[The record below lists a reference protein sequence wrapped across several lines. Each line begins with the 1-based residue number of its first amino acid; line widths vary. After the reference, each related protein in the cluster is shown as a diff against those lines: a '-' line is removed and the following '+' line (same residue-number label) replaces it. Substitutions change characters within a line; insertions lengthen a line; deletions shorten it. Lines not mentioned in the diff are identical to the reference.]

1 MWKRMMWMCL
11 VSYMMVWLA
20 GCGSQDH
27 ERTNVSKQ
35 NDTQIIA
42 NVEENAEAENLSAS
56 DSKEITQTQEETKV
70 HEHEYTY
77 QSTQDECHDKTCLG
91 CGDSLHESC
100 TFDMEGRCNLCG
112 YQHEH
117 DYIVI
122 SNENN
127 THSYI
132 CKSEWCG
139 HEEAE
144 NCIFDENRL
153 CTVCG
158 YEHQHSVEY
167 YEKEAYKYYAKCS
180 FENCE
185 YEEFAWEIEA
195 MDVYVSDG
203 THTYTN
209 VWRNQEYYLTE
220 DCMVYDIPSET
231 GNIIGSASKDD
242 LVTVIGRVWKC
253 FGEQPSFYSFF
264 ALSDGTYIP
273 GIGENDLLVSLC
285 KSNQI
290 QVHKSPDQYTSIYWM
305 DPKTLYNIYGSIDE
319 ALISITSHDL
329 SWFKT
334 NGTFRV
340 GLFGEHYYDVVTG
353 QDGIRTITSTVKED
367 GSWLIWNEEHYHL
380 GGQK

>member
-70 HEHEYTY
+70 
-77 QSTQDECHDKTCLG
+77 
-91 CGDSLHESC
+91 
-100 TFDMEGRCNLCG
+100 
-112 YQHEH
+112 HEH

-209 VWRNQEYYLTE
+209 VWRNQEYYLTA

-319 ALISITSHDL
+319 ALISITGHDL

-340 GLFGEHYYDVVTG
+340 GLFGDHYYDVVTG